1 MNTHRLPSS
10 PHSSKIAFLSTPVP
24 FLPLQRSRFPHLSS
38 KRILVPIRRPPRRCS
53 AVNKPNWT
61 ARIHDTP
68 PDFDSQLSSAESGV
82 AGWLI
87 NISVAILPMAKYYGW
102 SQTTVG
108 VIQSAFFWGYVLT
121 QIPGGYL
128 ADKYGGKQVLAAG
141 VVVWSAMTILTPL
154 AASTNLG
161 VLLLARALLGVG
173 EGVAMPAMN
182 NMISKWVPETERSR
196 SLSLTYSGMYL
207 GSVVGLLLCPAFIV
221 SFGWQS
227 VFYFFGALGF
237 FWWAAWQFW
246 TKSTPELSTTM
257 SEKERAYINSK
268 MRAGAANK
276 SSLPTSVPWKLLF
289 SKKATWGIIIAH
301 FCATWGYFVL
311 LIWLPTYFNQQL
323 GFDLAASSFLSVMP
337 WLAMFVSAN
346 AGGFI
351 ADAMRAR
358 NISITTVRKTMQSI
372 GFLGPAAFL
381 ALVSTTTDPAMAV
394 TYMTTALALGS
405 FSQSGVYANHQD
417 IGPAFS
423 GILLGISNTGAAIP
437 GIVGVAL
444 TGYILDTTGSWSL
457 VFGIAIFFYLF
468 GTVAYNALGTGERVF

>member
-1 MNTHRLPSS
+1 MNTRRLPSS
-10 PHSSKIAFLSTPVP
+10 PASSKIAFLSSPVP

-38 KRILVPIRRPPRRCS
+38 KRVLVPTRRPPRRRG
-53 AVNKPNWT
+53 AVNKHNWI
-61 ARIHDTP
+61 ARINDTP

-82 AGWLI
+82 AGWLSRAFQPKIWPERFRVVFLCFVSFIICNCDRI

-141 VVVWSAMTILTPL
+141 VVVWSTMTILTPL
-154 AASTNLG
+154 AASTNIG

-268 MRAGAANK
+268 MRAGAATR

-289 SKKATWGIIIAH
+289 SKKATWGIIVAH
-301 FCATWGYFVL
+301 FCATWGLFSNA
-311 LIWLPTYFNQQL
+311 F
-323 GFDLAASSFLSVMP
+323 FSS
-337 WLAMFVSAN
+337 
-346 AGGFI
+346 
-351 ADAMRAR
+351 R
-358 NISITTVRKTMQSI
+358 
-372 GFLGPAAFL
+372 
-381 ALVSTTTDPAMAV
+381 
-394 TYMTTALALGS
+394 GS
-405 FSQSGVYANHQD
+405 CN
-417 IGPAFS
+417 
-423 GILLGISNTGAAIP
+423 
-437 GIVGVAL
+437 
-444 TGYILDTTGSWSL
+444 
-457 VFGIAIFFYLF
+457 
-468 GTVAYNALGTGERVF
+468 